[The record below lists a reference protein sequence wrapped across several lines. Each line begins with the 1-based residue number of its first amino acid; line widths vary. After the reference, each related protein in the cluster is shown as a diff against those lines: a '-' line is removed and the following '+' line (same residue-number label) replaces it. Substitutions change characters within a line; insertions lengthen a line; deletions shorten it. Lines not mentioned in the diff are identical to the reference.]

1 MNKNDNKNA
10 NLVRKSMQAT
20 RCMLLSIRLQH
31 LKVSDILVATK
42 LSKSRFFRFFGTI
55 NTILE
60 LVVSEE
66 LEKSYDLMANS
77 LSPDVNKNYAL
88 AEINLLRIIYFKKNL
103 ILNNYY
109 SCIQSL
115 PLRYKSLIDSISV
128 KDKQLYNALLGKYH
142 NHQDRG
148 FIKRPETP
156 DNKRLNISKSFAKH

>member
-31 LKVSDILVATK
+31 LKVSDILIATK

-88 AEINLLRIIYFKKNL
+88 AEINLLRIIYFRKNL

-115 PLRYKSLIDSISV
+115 PPRYKSLIDSISV

-148 FIKRPETP
+148 FIKRPEIP
-156 DNKRLNISKSFAKH
+156 DNKRLNISKGFAKH